1 MVRDHALLVW
11 MSCVNPLPIALKEAG
26 GDPSGWVIPDWTVG
40 KDLEFNE
47 REKIAFTF
55 LSITAPGCQILP
67 SKEKQVSFCRQAN
80 EYAAG
85 VRAAH
90 PTRYGFFASIPS
102 LLHPAAA
109 HAEIIYALGELQ
121 ADGIILYTRYG
132 NDNHYLGHPDFRA
145 TWDLLDAR
153 GAVVFVHP
161 THPVDTGLVNPSLP
175 QPMIDYPHET
185 TRTACDLI
193 VSGTVRTH
201 PRVKIILSH
210 AGGTL
215 PFLALRPAAMLPYM
229 TAALPPV
236 YGDLAGPELSENFV
250 EDAKSFYFD
259 TALSAAPLQLQ
270 LLGEFARPGHVL
282 FGSDFPYAPTPA
294 ISKMNQLLDE
304 YKESDGDF
312 VTSIN
317 SGAALELF
325 PRLRGLLE
333 VGRGRERP
341 WGPPLTATA
350 SL

>member
-1 MVRDHALLVW
+1 M
-11 MSCVNPLPIALKEAG
+11 KEAG
-26 GDPSGWVIPDWTVG
+26 GDPSGWVVPNWTVE
-40 KDLEFNE
+40 KDLEFNDQ
-47 REKIAFTF
+47 EKIAFTF
-55 LSITAPGCQILP
+55 MSITAPGSEILP
-67 SKEKQVSFCRQAN
+67 SKEKQISFCRQAN

-102 LLHPAAA
+102 LLNTAAA
-109 HAEIIYALGELQ
+109 HAEIIYALDELQ
-121 ADGIILYTRYG
+121 ADGVILYTRYG
-132 NDNHYLGHPDFRA
+132 AENHYLGHPDFRA

-161 THPVDTGLVNPSLP
+161 THPVDTELVNTFLP

-229 TAALPPV
+229 KAALPPV
-236 YGDLAGPELSENFV
+236 YGNLTGSELSEKFV

-259 TALSAAPLQLQ
+259 TALSAAPLQLR

-294 ISKMNQLLDE
+294 ISKMDQLLDDYE
-304 YKESDGDF
+304 ESDGDL

-333 VGRGRERP
+333 VGRKGERP
-341 WGPPLTATA
+341 QGTPSKATT